1 MRAPDSITLAA
12 ATEVRRPACRSGWTT
27 CDCESVRCGQ
37 ESSRWCDEAKRN
49 SRSSLQISRASE
61 VAQQHDPGSGTAT
74 RTEILA
80 RSPPCSSAFI
90 RLWRVT
96 GEPPPCWGYTNLA
109 IRLIFG
115 HALFE
120 IAAPVFGLRALGALV
135 AQRVTHVPL
144 RRQTHLTEQ
153 NHSTAKP
160 YCTCMHVRTRQ
171 PRVAHSGPPQSVQ
184 TRPPLRSAL
193 HRQASASP
201 TI

>member
-1 MRAPDSITLAA
+1 MVRRGEAKLTLLSSNLESFRSCAA
-12 ATEVRRPACRSGWTT
+12 ARPRLRNRNTNGDPRS
-27 CDCESVRCGQ
+27 
-37 ESSRWCDEAKRN
+37 
-49 SRSSLQISRASE
+49 L
-61 VAQQHDPGSGTAT
+61 
-74 RTEILA
+74 
-80 RSPPCSSAFI
+80 SPLFLSFI

-109 IRLIFG
+109 IRLMFG

-184 TRPPLRSAL
+184 TRPPLAASRAQLSIAKQVPHLQFERRLLRSCC
-193 HRQASASP
+193 P
-201 TI
+201 